1 MDDYNLS
8 AISQAKHEYS
18 MNLVNIL
25 TPLLIEGIKSIFKEA
40 WELCINN
47 EEKGKYLMTFQNF
60 LTRVPKWN
68 QAIINGE
75 TERII
80 SQSGCSY
87 LEDLV
92 TCVHISQ
99 LKILTSI
106 RVANKQKKVDI
117 EVPKLTDF
125 IHNIY
130 IKFARKLY
138 SNVYLFELQIP
149 SLQIQKN
156 NRECEIL
163 CNECILNVVRDS
175 MPIEKILRAYID
187 QTEEEEIINEKTIEK
202 KIEPE
207 PEPEPESEPE
217 STVSENKTESHNI
230 NNSTITSTELEDEM
244 ETTSQQIIKKI
255 DDNHSNPL
263 GLDEIKNSDIIE
275 TKTNTF
281 VPKIITESLSPIIRP
296 DSIPKSPSK
305 ISFND
310 NDKLKVYNDK
320 ETVNVLSSTQEKN
333 INAPKTEERL
343 NEISDIRNKQRKE
356 EEEDDY
362 GDHDGGKLKIFGST
376 PDLKLDSLDI
386 HVLDDKLD
394 LQTKSLLSDVE
405 TLK

>member
-187 QTEEEEIINEKTIEK
+187 QTEEEEIISEKTIEK

-207 PEPEPESEPE
+207 SQPESELE
-217 STVSENKTESHNI
+217 STVSENKTESHDI
-230 NNSTITSTELEDEM
+230 SHSTITQTELEDEM

-275 TKTNTF
+275 TKPNTF

-405 TLK
+405 ILK

>member
-40 WELCINN
+40 WELCISN

-207 PEPEPESEPE
+207 IESGPESE
-217 STVSENKTESHNI
+217 STVSENKTEYRDI
-230 NNSTITSTELEDEM
+230 NNSTITSTELEDKNKM

-255 DDNHSNPL
+255 DYNHTNPL

>member
-40 WELCINN
+40 WELCISN

-68 QAIINGE
+68 QTIINGE

-117 EVPKLTDF
+117 EVPKLSDF
-125 IHNIY
+125 IHKVY

-187 QTEEEEIINEKTIEK
+187 QTEEEEIISEKTIEK

-207 PEPEPESEPE
+207 SQPESELE
-217 STVSENKTESHNI
+217 STVSENKTESHDI
-230 NNSTITSTELEDEM
+230 SHSTITQTESEDKDEM

-255 DDNHSNPL
+255 DYNHTNPL

-275 TKTNTF
+275 TKPNTF
-281 VPKIITESLSPIIRP
+281 VPKIITESLSPIIKP
-296 DSIPKSPSK
+296 DSVPKFPSK

-310 NDKLKVYNDK
+310 NDKFKVYNDK

>member
-25 TPLLIEGIKSIFKEA
+25 TPLLIEGVKSIFKEA

-47 EEKGKYLMTFQNF
+47 QEKGKYLMTFQNF

-207 PEPEPESEPE
+207 SESTESE
-217 STVSENKTESHNI
+217 STVSENKTESHDI
-230 NNSTITSTELEDEM
+230 SHSTITPTELEDEDEV
-244 ETTSQQIIKKI
+244 ETISQQIIKKI
-255 DDNHSNPL
+255 DHNHTNPL

-281 VPKIITESLSPIIRP
+281 VPKIITESLSPTIKP
-296 DSIPKSPSK
+296 DIIPKSPSK

-310 NDKLKVYNDK
+310 NDRLKVYNDK

-405 TLK
+405 ILK

>member
-47 EEKGKYLMTFQNF
+47 QEKGKYLMTFQNF

-207 PEPEPESEPE
+207 STESE
-217 STVSENKTESHNI
+217 STVSENKTESHDI
-230 NNSTITSTELEDEM
+230 SHSTITPTELEDKDEV
-244 ETTSQQIIKKI
+244 ETISQQIIKKI
-255 DDNHSNPL
+255 DHNHANPL

-281 VPKIITESLSPIIRP
+281 VPKIITESLSPTIKP
-296 DSIPKSPSK
+296 DIIPKSPSK

-310 NDKLKVYNDK
+310 NDRLKVYNDK

-343 NEISDIRNKQRKE
+343 NEISDIRNKQRKEEE

-405 TLK
+405 ILK

>member
-207 PEPEPESEPE
+207 IESGPESE
-217 STVSENKTESHNI
+217 STVSENKTESYDISH
-230 NNSTITSTELEDEM
+230 STITPTELEDKDEV
-244 ETTSQQIIKKI
+244 ETISQQIIKKI
-255 DDNHSNPL
+255 DYNHANPL

-281 VPKIITESLSPIIRP
+281 VPKIITESLSPTIKP
-296 DSIPKSPSK
+296 DSNPKSPSK

-310 NDKLKVYNDK
+310 NDRLKVYNDK